1 MTTQL
6 PETRSFLDVEER
18 FGSGA
23 YALRGLTLVR
33 GEGARVWDTEG
44 REYIDC
50 IAGHG
55 AAILGHAHPA
65 VRTAL
70 SEQAARLIA
79 CPGTFA
85 NDVRASL
92 LERLHRIS
100 GFARFFLCN
109 SGAEAVEGAL
119 KAARLLTGRRGIVA
133 MHRAFHGRTMGAL
146 SATASPKYRT
156 PFEPLVP
163 NVRHI
168 PFGDSAAAEATITE
182 ETAAVILEP
191 IQGEGGIHPADHDY
205 LHTLRQLCDAR
216 GALLIFDEVQTGFG
230 RTGTWFAF
238 QHVGVRPDI
247 IALAKGIA
255 NGVPLGAVGFAAHL
269 PPLPAGS
276 HGSTFGGNPL
286 SAAAALATL
295 DTLEREQLPERAAR
309 LGAWALDEW
318 RRCLSGHRL
327 VRDVRGMGLMLGI
340 DLRTRVTPLLKRLQA
355 RGILALPAGPTVL
368 RLLPPLIIGE
378 GAWATVIETVLDE
391 VQR

>member
-1 MTTQL
+1 MNTHTPHL
-6 PETRSFLDVEER
+6 HTALETEQQ

-23 YALRGLTLVR
+23 YAFRGLTLVR
-33 GEGARVWDTEG
+33 GDGARVWDDAG

-55 AAILGHAHPA
+55 AAVLGHAHPA
-65 VRTAL
+65 VSAAI

-85 NDVRASL
+85 NDVRARL
-92 LERLHRIS
+92 LERLHRVS

-119 KAARLLTGRRGIVA
+119 KAARLFTGRPGIVA

-156 PFEPLVP
+156 PFEPLLPDVS
-163 NVRHI
+163 HI
-168 PFGDSAAAEATITE
+168 PFGDVDAADAAITD

-191 IQGEGGIHPADHDY
+191 VQGEGGVHPATADY
-205 LHTLRQLCDAR
+205 LHALRQLCDER

-230 RTGTWFAF
+230 RTGAWFAF
-238 QHVGVRPDI
+238 QHFGVRPDI

-255 NGVPLGAVGFAAHL
+255 NGVPLGAVGFADHL
-269 PPLPAGS
+269 PPLPTGS

-295 DTLEREQLPERAAR
+295 ETLERERLPERAAR

-318 RRCLSGHRL
+318 QRCLSGHRN

-340 DLRTRVTPLLKRLQA
+340 ELRSRVTPLLKRLQA

-368 RLLPPLIIGE
+368 RLLPPLVIREGE
-378 GAWATVIETVLDE
+378 WATVIETVLDE